1 MMRAVILLGLLVPA
15 CLAAAQTASPDG
27 KIHTQIEGISI
38 PAIPDAPFTAKVTVM
53 WDEPLVGGGTLS
65 RKYYTMVARD
75 SQGRVHREIRDFVP
89 STSNAE
95 PRLRSFI
102 IADPVAGTSI
112 TCLQDGFNCTVLD
125 FHAPRALTTS
135 TASHGNAA
143 NRQSLGEQTMNAL
156 PVVGSR
162 EISTTGTGVRGNSR
176 ILVSSKELW
185 YSPDLKMNLS
195 VIRKDP
201 QLGQVT
207 LTVTDLT
214 RGEPDPTWFGVPG
227 GYKIVDARTSPAEPQ

>member
-1 MMRAVILLGLLVPA
+1 L
-15 CLAAAQTASPDG
+15 TA
-27 KIHTQIEGISI
+27 
-38 PAIPDAPFTAKVTVM
+38 
-53 WDEPLVGGGTLS
+53 
-65 RKYYTMVARD
+65 
-75 SQGRVHREIRDFVP
+75 
-89 STSNAE
+89 
-95 PRLRSFI
+95 
-102 IADPVAGTSI
+102 
-112 TCLQDGFNCTVLD
+112 
-125 FHAPRALTTS
+125 S
-135 TASHGNAA
+135 TASHANGP

-207 LTVTDLT
+207 LTVTDLN
-214 RGEPDPTWFGVPG
+214 RGEPDPSWFGVPG
-227 GYKIVDARTSPAEPQ
+227 GYKIVDARTNLAETQ

>member
-1 MMRAVILLGLLVPA
+1 MRAVILLGFLVPA
-15 CLAAAQTASPDG
+15 CLAPAQTSSPDG
-27 KIHTQIEGISI
+27 KIHTQIEGIAI
-38 PAIPDAPFTAKVTVM
+38 PAVPDAPFTAKIAVT

-89 STSNAE
+89 ATSNAE

-102 IADPVAGTSI
+102 IADPVASTSI
-112 TCLQDGFNCTVLD
+112 TCLQDGFSCTVLD
-125 FHAPRALTTS
+125 FHAPRNLTAS
-135 TASHGNAA
+135 TASSANGP

-207 LTVTDLT
+207 LTVTDLN
-214 RGEPDPTWFGVPG
+214 RGEPDPSWFGVPG
-227 GYKIVDARTSPAEPQ
+227 GYKIVDARTNLAETQ